1 MSEYCITNQAN
12 LALNYPSL
20 GVRSLGVN
28 NNDPFNQINPLLHQ
42 QGGALNVE
50 KTNLDGLAS
59 DSYGYIDLPN
69 FNVKPDDAN
78 SPILE
83 QAVREAHDVLTGL
96 PNNQNV
102 NDIINQSF
110 GEHWDKEA
118 FNELREDLLTQ
129 NYSKFPEIKVV
140 PSAQIDHAK
149 GAFAQKTN
157 TIYIADNFLA
167 ENVNN
172 LDAVKGVILE
182 EEGHYIDSRINEED
196 APGDEGEIFSSL
208 LQGSPVMPE
217 TFSEDDSATIFI
229 DNEFLEIEQAS
240 YNRTA
245 AVNYARQYAKNYGP
259 NTGYGISYPG
269 TEGGGGDCANFVSKS
284 LIAGGLLSQPI
295 PGVINLVDTLERG
308 GIASRVNSINDLKI
322 GDVIT
327 YDIRTNGTPYDHT
340 AIYLGNGKIAAHTN
354 DRLDEDWTLGQP
366 QNLIRFFRIND
377 GSGSGGG
384 SSTREF
390 QSFTGYT
397 DSNPDTRSIDGVN
410 VRSGPGS
417 NYPLLRKLG
426 INQSVDFVEIERSG
440 TNHYDYL
447 SKQYNDDWYRIS
459 GTSNQW
465 VSGSHITTPL
475 EVSQRGRYG

>member
-1 MSEYCITNQAN
+1 MSEYSITNQVN
-12 LALNYPSL
+12 LGLNYPNL

-69 FNVKPDDAN
+69 FNVKPDDAT

-96 PNNQNV
+96 PNNENV

-110 GEHWDKEA
+110 GEHWDKDA
-118 FNELREDLLTQ
+118 FNELRQDLLTQ
-129 NYSKFPEIKVV
+129 NYAKFPEIKVV

-149 GAFAQKTN
+149 AAFAQKTN
-157 TIYIADNFLA
+157 TIYVADNFLT
-167 ENVNN
+167 ENANN

-182 EEGHYIDSRINEED
+182 EEGHYIDSRINEKD
-196 APGDEGEIFSSL
+196 TPGDEGEIFSSL

-240 YNRTA
+240 YDRTA
-245 AVNYARQYAKNYGP
+245 AVNYARKYAKNYGP
-259 NTGYGISYPG
+259 NTGYGTSYPG

-295 PGVINLVDTLERG
+295 PGVINLVDTLEKR
-308 GIASRVNSINDLKI
+308 GIASRVNSINDLKL

-327 YDIRTNGTPYDHT
+327 YNIRTNGTPYDHT
-340 AIYLGNGKIAAHTN
+340 AIYLGNGKVAAHTT
-354 DRLDEDWTLGQP
+354 DRLDYGWTLDLDQKK
-366 QNLIRFFRIND
+366 NDIRFFRIND
-377 GSGSGGG
+377 GSGGG
-384 SSTREF
+384 STREF
-390 QSFTGYT
+390 QTFIGYT
-397 DSNPDTRSIDGVN
+397 DSNPDTRSISGIN

-417 NYPLLRKLG
+417 NYSLLGKRG
-426 INQSVDFVEIERSG
+426 INQSVNFVEIERSG

-465 VSGSHITTPL
+465 VSGAHITTPL
-475 EVSQRGRYG
+475 EISQRGRYG

>member
-12 LALNYPSL
+12 LALNYPNL

-28 NNDPFNQINPLLHQ
+28 NNDPLNQINPLLHQ

-50 KTNLDGLAS
+50 KINLDGLAS

-69 FNVKPDDAN
+69 FNVKPNDA

-110 GEHWDKEA
+110 GKNWDKEA
-118 FNELREDLLTQ
+118 FNDLREDLLTQ

-157 TIYIADNFLA
+157 TIYIAENFLA

-172 LDAVKGVILE
+172 LDAVKAVILE

-245 AVNYARQYAKNYGP
+245 AVNYARKYAKNYRG
-259 NTGYGISYPG
+259 TDYGYAYP
-269 TEGGGGDCANFVSKS
+269 ENIGDCANFVSKS
-284 LIAGGLLSQPI
+284 LRAGGLLSGPI
-295 PGVINLVDTLERG
+295 PGVITLVDTLEKG
-308 GIASRVNSINDLKI
+308 GFASRVNSINDLKE
-322 GDVIT
+322 GDFIT
-327 YDIRTNGTPYDHT
+327 YDTDKATPYPYDHS
-340 AIYLGNGKIAAHTN
+340 AIYLGNGKVAAHTT
-354 DRLDEDWTLGQP
+354 DRLDEGWTLNLD
-366 QNLIRFFRIND
+366 QNKNDIRFFRIND

-397 DSNPDTRSIDGVN
+397 DSNPDTRSISGIN

-417 NYPLLRKLG
+417 NYSLLGKLQ
-426 INQSVDFVEIERSG
+426 INQSVNFVEIERSG

-447 SKQYNDDWYRIS
+447 SKQNNDDWYRIS

-465 VSGSHITTPL
+465 VSGAHITTPL